1 MEVLKRYTTS
11 NKSREGFSLKFQVD
25 RTDEKL
31 LYNFSYRDLVA
42 TDSDVWLYIDLFK
55 ELDLSDF
62 ENVYSG
68 EGQVPIDPMLMLR
81 TIFYGLT
88 HGIIAGRKLKA
99 ACRNDNRYIVLSGD
113 RRPDNTTFKRF
124 VIRQSKNIERIFVK
138 LVQIAQRMGLVKLGR
153 IAIDGS
159 RFKANAGI
167 NKSMKY
173 EKMDRAIKHIKED
186 LKKLHQD
193 LEKENSEEENVNDKL
208 DKEIL
213 EKEQR
218 IEKIKKAK
226 KKIEEEYEQRKN
238 KSRKKIGDYRK
249 SFNDLDAQSLSHKS
263 CSKGHMFGY
272 NVQAAVDE
280 TNQIIIAAEIHD
292 KATDYE
298 ALPELIEV
306 IEENY
311 DEKPEEVL
319 ADTGYKSV
327 NNLEVLEEKEISPYI
342 AVGSKTYNDIE
353 PQFTEQIK
361 ATSEKHI
368 YTCMSGKKLQLFARR
383 SDGRTEFK
391 ITKEFCKD
399 CPYTAECKA
408 FGKKTISIMKEEDRQ
423 RINRLLER
431 SRTEKFKEVYKRRK
445 AIVEGIFGNIKNK
458 GIKILVTGVE
468 KVNVWWK
475 MACTAH
481 NIEKIVKYMALNK
494 A

>member
-1 MEVLKRYTTS
+1 
-11 NKSREGFSLKFQVD
+11 LKFQID
-25 RTDEKL
+25 QTDERFL
-31 LYNFSYRDLVA
+31 FNFSYRDLIA
-42 TDSDVWLYIDLFK
+42 KDSDVWLYIDLFE

-88 HGIIAGRKLKA
+88 HGVISGRKLKA
-99 ACRNDNRYIVLSGD
+99 VCRNDNRYIVLSGAK
-113 RRPDNTTFKRF
+113 RPDNTTFKRF
-124 VIRQSKNIERIFVK
+124 INRQSENITRIFVK
-138 LVQIAQRMGLVKLGR
+138 IVQIAQKIGLVKLGR
-153 IAIDGS
+153 IAIDGT
-159 RFKANAGI
+159 RFKGNTGI

-173 EKMDRAIKHIKED
+173 EKMDRAIIHIRED
-186 LKKLHQD
+186 LKKLQED
-193 LEKENSEEENVNDKL
+193 LEKENSEEENQDDKL
-208 DKEIL
+208 DKQIL
-213 EKEQR
+213 EKER
-218 IEKIKKAK
+218 RLNKIKKAK

-238 KSRKKIGDYRK
+238 KTRKKIGDYRK

-272 NVQAAVDE
+272 NAQAAVEE
-280 TNQIIIAAEIHD
+280 TNQIIMAAVIHD

-298 ALPELIEV
+298 ALPKLIEK

-319 ADTGYKSV
+319 TDTGYRSV
-327 NNLEVLEEKEISPYI
+327 KNLEVLEEKEITPYI
-342 AVGSKTYNDIE
+342 APGSKTYEDIE
-353 PQFTEQIK
+353 IQFTEQIK
-361 ATSEKHI
+361 VTEEKHI

-391 ITKEFCKD
+391 ITKEFCEN
-399 CPYTAECKA
+399 CPYTSECKA

-445 AIVEGIFGNIKNK
+445 AIVEGVFGNIKNK
-458 GIKILVTGVE
+458 GIKILVNGIE

-494 A
+494 V